1 MFSFYHLEVTISDPR
16 RATLESSIYRISFFT
31 NFTKHF
37 HQKPVFSGQLT
48 DEERRR
54 PVVDDPSVISHFTTF
69 LLVVVQC
76 LCVCVCVCVCVLLL
90 LLLLLLLRFSSNC
103 RHWQRQSF
111 RNSAPARK
119 QQLKRNYPSQRV
131 ASECVCVCG
140 YVCVGF
146 LLRFFLLVSTVFSD
160 GFTGILM
167 GFIIHHRSGVG
178 I

>member
-76 LCVCVCVCVCVLLL
+76 LCVCVCVCLAVAVAIASIFVELPSLAKAEL
-90 LLLLLLLRFSSNC
+90 PE
-103 RHWQRQSF
+103 F
-111 RNSAPARK
+111 RTGKKTTAQAKLSITARSDRMC
-119 QQLKRNYPSQRV
+119 LCAGMCAWV
-131 ASECVCVCG
+131 FCCD
-140 YVCVGF
+140 
-146 LLRFFLLVSTVFSD
+146 FFLLASTVFSD
-160 GFTGILM
+160 GFTGFLM

>member
-76 LCVCVCVCVCVLLL
+76 LCVCVCVCLAVAVAVAIASIFVELPSLAKAELPEFRTGKKTTAQAKLSITARSDRMCLCVRVCVRGFFVAIFFYWLLL
-90 LLLLLLLRFSSNC
+90 YSATGLLDF
-103 RHWQRQSF
+103 
-111 RNSAPARK
+111 
-119 QQLKRNYPSQRV
+119 
-131 ASECVCVCG
+131 
-140 YVCVGF
+140 
-146 LLRFFLLVSTVFSD
+146 
-160 GFTGILM
+160 
-167 GFIIHHRSGVG
+167 
-178 I
+178 